1 MLNDEIEKKN
11 QLKNKQLESTRTNLS
26 KLQPV
31 LRDWDNFMESE
42 PKQIMKLN
50 SQSLQC

>member
-31 LRDWDNFMESE
+31 LCDCDNFMESE
-42 PKQIMKLN
+42 RNKL
-50 SQSLQC
+50 

>member
-1 MLNDEIEKKN
+1 MMKLKKN
-11 QLKNKQLESTRTNLS
+11 QLKNKQLESTRADLS

>member
-1 MLNDEIEKKN
+1 MMKLKKN
-11 QLKNKQLESTRTNLS
+11 QLKNKQLEATRADLS

-42 PKQIMKLN
+42 RNKL
-50 SQSLQC
+50 